1 MLNQKISS
9 AASAANPIL
18 RIAGITKSYGPKVVA
33 DNLQLAIHKGEFL
46 TFLGASGSGK
56 STTLRIV
63 AGLERA
69 DSGSVWISGRI
80 VDDVPPWK
88 RNLGMMF
95 QQYAIFPHMSVA
107 QNIGYGLRIR
117 GQPAH
122 VINKRVKSLLD
133 LVGLAGMGEKVHA
146 LVRSSSANEL
156 LQHPNIT
163 VFKGDILQKESLMT
177 AMKGCKQVYH
187 TAARVGVWARDSSV
201 FYDVN
206 VGGTRNVLDAV
217 LQSGVEKTVFTSTC
231 GVIGPT
237 LNEPME
243 ENAPRTTGFEIDYD
257 LSKKK
262 GEDVVLQYAKEGMK
276 IVIASPSKVYG
287 PGNVSHSLTANAVIN
302 TFSKPSGTRPFHPS
316 FINWS

>member
-1 MLNQKISS
+1 MAGVSGRRTSFRVAGVERRCAFSAIISFNETIRTTLVQGGNNTIQTYIWSQFLQVGLSPQLFFDGFPYIAYNWIGDDHDHSFLKASSRNLELIAKRRVAIVTERAVRAMLNQKISS

-18 RIAGITKSYGPKVVA
+18 RIAGITKSYGPKVVGN
-33 DNLQLAIHKGEFL
+33 NLQLAIHKGELL

-133 LVGLAGMGEKVHA
+133 LVGLAGMGEKRVTVLSGREQQRVA
-146 LVRSSSANEL
+146 LARALAPAPLVLLLDEPLSPSTRRSDARCKASSS
-156 LQHPNIT
+156 
-163 VFKGDILQKESLMT
+163 G
-177 AMKGCKQVYH
+177 
-187 TAARVGVWARDSSV
+187 SS
-201 FYDVN
+201 
-206 VGGTRNVLDAV
+206 AV
-217 LQSGVEKTVFTSTC
+217 RAQLSST
-231 GVIGPT
+231 
-237 LNEPME
+237 
-243 ENAPRTTGFEIDYD
+243 
-257 LSKKK
+257 
-262 GEDVVLQYAKEGMK
+262 
-276 IVIASPSKVYG
+276 
-287 PGNVSHSLTANAVIN
+287 
-302 TFSKPSGTRPFHPS
+302 
-316 FINWS
+316 